1 MVSYELEKVID
12 RPTQTPLSGFTVAAR
27 KPLRS
32 FHSIRLI
39 AHPYTHDFRVISA
52 REINVRFL

>member
-12 RPTQTPLSGFTVAAR
+12 RPTQTLLCGFTVAAR

-32 FHSIRLI
+32 FHSIVI

-52 REINVRFL
+52 R